1 MEDIIAVYTAEAP
14 PIAADF
20 STAVWQS
27 AVVHKLPADWR
38 GGPAP
43 AELDT
48 ETRILWTNSDL
59 YIGFNCAYTELD
71 ADADDDVDVSVE
83 RYALWERDVCEA
95 FIRSPAE
102 PAATSYLEFEVAP
115 TAQWCDLR
123 IDRVRSRNDWQWQ
136 SGMKTAAAI
145 DRPAG
150 RWRALM
156 AIPFACFGTRPEA
169 GEDWMGNLFRI
180 SRVEGRR
187 CYLAWSPTYTDL
199 PNFHVPERFVRWR
212 FSAR

>member
-1 MEDIIAVYTAEAP
+1 MENIVALYTAEAP

-20 STAVWQS
+20 SRSVWQS
-27 AVVHKLPADWR
+27 AVAHKLQTDWR
-38 GGPAP
+38 GRPAP

-48 ETRILWTNSDL
+48 EIRILWTNTDL
-59 YIGFNCAYTELD
+59 YIGFTCAYTELD
-71 ADADDDVDVSVE
+71 ADADNEIDVSVE

-123 IDRVRSRNDWQWQ
+123 IDRARLHHDWEWR

-145 DRPAG
+145 DRRG
-150 RWRALM
+150 SRWHALM
-156 AIPFACFGTRPEA
+156 AIPFACLGARPEV
-169 GEDWMGNLFRI
+169 GQNWMGNLFRI
-180 SRVEGRR
+180 SRIEGERR
-187 CYLAWSPTYTDL
+187 YLAWSPTYTDR

-212 FSAR
+212 FSAQ